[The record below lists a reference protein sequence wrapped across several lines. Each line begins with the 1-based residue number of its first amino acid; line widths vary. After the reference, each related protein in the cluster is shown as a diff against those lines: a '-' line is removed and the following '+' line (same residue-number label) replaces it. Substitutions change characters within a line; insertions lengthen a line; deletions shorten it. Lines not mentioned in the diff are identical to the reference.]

1 MFLNLDKLGVI
12 MKKPETPPTV
22 NTEYSYSEILNELI
36 EIGKFSD
43 FFEIEETEYPYWEEW
58 KYKSK
63 TWNIEPRKVWSCAK
77 FHRVGN
83 SNLQFS
89 KIPDFNFSFNTP
101 SIIQKYLHELD
112 LNLGGNIQSESVIPN
127 GEKDRYLISSIME
140 EAIASSQ
147 IEGAVTTRKVA
158 KEMLEKNHQ
167 PKNKSEQMILN
178 NYKTMRWIVDHK
190 EVEMSKE
197 LLLNIHGIITDE
209 TLDNKGDEG
218 RLRSNDEI
226 KIMDEKNEIFYIPPQ
241 QKYLEQLL
249 IDFCDFANDKNE
261 GYVFIHPIIKGII
274 LHFLIG
280 YIHPF
285 VDGNG
290 RTARAI
296 FYWYLIKKGY
306 WLIEYM
312 SVSRIILR
320 AKAQYARAYLHSEYD
335 ENDLTYFILYNIKAV
350 KSALEDLKIY
360 IQKKAEEKK
369 QVLSLIRNTDFNDR
383 QIELIKDILRDK
395 NEYYTVSQVEK
406 KFNVS
411 NQTARNDLM
420 DLVIKN
426 ILVNRKTGKN
436 ASFFAS
442 PDFEKH
448 LKL

>member
-1 MFLNLDKLGVI
+1 MDKLGII
-12 MKKPETPPTV
+12 MKKPEKPPKI
-22 NTEYSYSEILNELI
+22 TEKPSYSEIMDELI
-36 EIGKFSD
+36 KKNKFWN
-43 FFEIEETEYPYWEEW
+43 FFDIDDTEYPYWEEL
-58 KYKSK
+58 KYKTKSWGVEPEKIWSGIKSNRRAKK
-63 TWNIEPRKVWSCAK
+63 TIR
-77 FHRVGN
+77 
-83 SNLQFS
+83 FS
-89 KIPDFNFSFNTP
+89 SIPDFIFYFNTP

-112 LNLGGNIQSESVIPN
+112 LNLGGNLQSESIIPT

-178 NYKTMRWIVDHK
+178 NYNTMRWIVAHK
-190 EVEMSKE
+190 NIPMSKE
-197 LLLNIHGIITDE
+197 LLLNIHQIITE
-209 TLDNKGDEG
+209 GTLDDKNDEG
-218 RLRSNDEI
+218 RLRANDDIKVMDEI
-226 KIMDEKNEIFYIPPQ
+226 NEIFYIPPQ

-249 IDFCDFANDKNE
+249 IDFCTFANDEKE
-261 GYVFIHPIIKGII
+261 GHVFIHPIIKSII

-320 AKAQYARAYLHSEYD
+320 AKMQYAKAYLHTEYD
-335 ENDLTYFILYNIKAV
+335 ENDLTYFILYNTRAI
-350 KSALEDLKIY
+350 KSALDDLKTY
-360 IQKKAEEKK
+360 IQIKTEEKK
-369 QVLSLIRNTDFNDR
+369 QVLSLIKHSDFNDR
-383 QIELIKDILRDK
+383 QIVLIQDILKDK
-395 NEYYTVSQVEK
+395 NEYFTVKQVEK
-406 KFNVS
+406 RFNVS

-420 DLVIKN
+420 NMIEKGILVIN
-426 ILVNRKTGKN
+426 KTGKPTN
-436 ASFFAS
+436 FFAS

>member
-1 MFLNLDKLGVI
+1 
-12 MKKPETPPTV
+12 MKKPEKPPKV
-22 NTEYSYSEILNELI
+22 NEKPSYSEIMGEFI
-36 EIGKFSD
+36 KIGKFSD
-43 FFEIEETEYPYWEEW
+43 FFKIEDTEYPYWEEW

-63 TWNIEPRKVWSCAK
+63 TWPIDSEKIWSAVKSNRIAK
-77 FHRVGN
+77 KTIR
-83 SNLQFS
+83 FS
-89 KIPDFNFSFNTP
+89 SIPDFIFSFNTP

-112 LNLGGNIQSESVIPN
+112 LNLGGNLQSESIIPN

-178 NYKTMRWIVDHK
+178 NYNTMRWIVEHK
-190 EVEMSKE
+190 DIPMSMD
-197 LLLNIHGIITDE
+197 LLLNIHKIITDG
-209 TLDNKGDEG
+209 TLDNKSDEG
-218 RLRSNDEI
+218 RLRSNDDI
-226 KIMDEKNEIFYIPPQ
+226 KIMDETNEIFYIPPQ

-249 IDFCDFANDKNE
+249 IDFCAFANDE
-261 GYVFIHPIIKGII
+261 RESHVFIHPIIKSII

-306 WLIEYM
+306 CLIEYM

-320 AKAQYARAYLHSEYD
+320 AKAQYAKAYLHTEYD
-335 ENDLTYFILYNIKAV
+335 ENDLTYFILYNIKAI
-350 KSALEDLKIY
+350 KSALDDLKTY
-360 IQKKAEEKK
+360 ILNKTEEKK
-369 QVLSLIRNTDFNDR
+369 QVLSLIKHSDFNDR
-383 QIELIKDILRDK
+383 QIVLIKDILKDK
-395 NEYYTVSQVEK
+395 NEYFTVKQVEK

-420 DLVIKN
+420 DMIEKGILVIN
-426 ILVNRKTGKN
+426 KTGKPTN
-436 ASFFAS
+436 FFAS